1 MEKDNRSNVG
11 QSIRAMRNRADLTQ
25 KELGNLSGMSEPA
38 VRCYELGI
46 RKPKPNQLEAMARAM
61 KVRPEAF
68 DTYNVTTP
76 LEFIHALF
84 ACEDS
89 MRLTPDERGL
99 SYLTSDNR
107 EIAQALRDWGLM
119 RKKLEDGEITAD
131 EYEDWKARYN
141 PSVFMGDSME
151 EEPDPYTGEFNSKMR
166 P

>member
-1 MEKDNRSNVG
+1 MDKGDRSNVG
-11 QSIRAMRNRADLTQ
+11 QSIRSMRNRANLTQ
-25 KELGNLSGMSEPA
+25 KELGELSGMSEPA
-38 VRCYELGI
+38 VRCYELGL
-46 RKPKPNQLEAMARAM
+46 RKPKPSHLESMALAL

-68 DTYNVTTP
+68 NTYNITTA

-89 MRLTPDERGL
+89 MHLVPDERGL

-119 RKKLEDGEITAD
+119 HKKLQNGEVTVG

-151 EEPDPYTGEFNSKMR
+151 EEPDPYTGEFNSKLR

>member
-1 MEKDNRSNVG
+1 
-11 QSIRAMRNRADLTQ
+11 
-25 KELGNLSGMSEPA
+25 
-38 VRCYELGI
+38 
-46 RKPKPNQLEAMARAM
+46 MARAL

-68 DTYNVTTP
+68 NTYSITTA

-84 ACEDS
+84 ACEDN
-89 MRLTPDERGL
+89 MHLVPDERGL

-119 RKKLEDGEITAD
+119 HKKLEAGEVTLD

-141 PSVFMGDSME
+141 PSVFMSDNRE
-151 EEPDPYTGEFNSKMR
+151 EEPDPYTGVLNSKLR